1 MLPLNYEET
10 LKYIHSVSWL
20 GSRPGLGRITELCR
34 RLGNPED
41 SLSFVHVTGTNGKG
55 STCSMTESILR
66 HAGYK
71 TGLFTSPYV
80 RFFNERIA
88 INGKPVSDE
97 LLCKATEEVKKHA
110 DAMQES
116 PTEFELITAIALVIF
131 KMEKCDAV
139 VFEVGMGGRL
149 DSTNVIKHSL
159 VSVVTGVSLD
169 HTAVL
174 GNTVGEIAAEK
185 AGIFKDGSP
194 VLYGGKD
201 YLGGEAFDVIKA
213 KAEEKSLPLSF
224 TDYGQ
229 LKIKKTDLSGT
240 VFDYKKYKDVSISL
254 LGLYQ
259 PENAVKAI
267 EIAEILKAGG
277 FKITDADIYGGLKSA
292 RWPARFEKLSENPL
306 VIYDG
311 SHNPEGIEAAS
322 VALES
327 YFGDEKVNL
336 LTGVMADKDYSAMAK
351 KLSVFAR
358 KVFTVTPDNPRALD
372 SKALAELYSGLGV
385 ASESFDNVFDGVLA
399 AYNDSKENG
408 VPLICLGSL
417 YMYCEVA
424 EAHERI
430 TEKAE
435 K

>member
-1 MLPLNYEET
+1 MNVHP
-10 LKYIHSVSWL
+10 
-20 GSRPGLGRITELCR
+20 GSAKDIMVNAAAVASEINAAL
-34 RLGNPED
+34 PED
-41 SLSFVHVTGTNGKG
+41 EVPS
-55 STCSMTESILR
+55 R
-66 HAGYK
+66 
-71 TGLFTSPYV
+71 TS
-80 RFFNERIA
+80 
-88 INGKPVSDE
+88 
-97 LLCKATEEVKKHA
+97 
-110 DAMQES
+110 
-116 PTEFELITAIALVIF
+116 
-131 KMEKCDAV
+131 
-139 VFEVGMGGRL
+139 GREGFYHL
-149 DSTNVIKHSL
+149 
-159 VSVVTGVSLD
+159 
-169 HTAVL
+169 
-174 GNTVGEIAAEK
+174 
-185 AGIFKDGSP
+185 
-194 VLYGGKD
+194 
-201 YLGGEAFDVIKA
+201 
-213 KAEEKSLPLSF
+213 
-224 TDYGQ
+224 
-229 LKIKKTDLSGT
+229 TDLSGT

-267 EIAEILKAGG
+267 EIAEVLKAGG

-372 SKALAELYSGLGV
+372 SKALAELYSGLSV